1 MTVQTRSVDALG
13 TRPGGSLER
22 ALWIDLGWLFV
33 LVLTFAVP
41 LTLDAYGALTYFTSL
56 LIFVIPIVYLWP
68 LFHTITAE
76 GTGRRR
82 RALRVSIGAIVG
94 LGTVLDF
101 LLGHF
106 ILTFPGC
113 APDAV
118 SQPYILCLPAVGGSI
133 PVEEL
138 LFYALG
144 PVVMVLLYAC
154 ADERWLRLYNPEDE
168 LLNLKLLQISPR
180 LVIAGIGVLIACVIV
195 WLVIGTFPLY
205 ALFLG
210 ASALLPTIFLYR
222 SVGRLIN
229 WPALAVTAL
238 FLLLASII
246 WEVTLAIPRGWWG
259 YEADGMLGVII
270 RAWSAGDAIFP
281 VEAAFVWIVAPLFTV
296 FTYEFAKAFFHHPG
310 STREALFGSK

>member
-1 MTVQTRSVDALG
+1 M
-13 TRPGGSLER
+13 
-22 ALWIDLGWLFV
+22 DLGWLGV

-41 LTLDAYGALTYFTSL
+41 LTLDAYDALTYFTSL
-56 LIFVIPIVYLWP
+56 LIWLIPIVYLWP
-68 LFHTITAE
+68 LFRTITAE

-82 RALRVSIGAIVG
+82 RALRVSIAAIVG

-113 APDAV
+113 AAESV
-118 SQPYILCLPAVGGSI
+118 AQPYVLCLPAVGGSI
-133 PVEEL
+133 PIEEL

-154 ADERWLRLYNPEDE
+154 ADERWLKLYNPEDE
-168 LLNLKLLQISPR
+168 LLNVKLLQVSPR
-180 LVIAGIGVLIACVIV
+180 LVLAGVGVIVACVVV
-195 WLVIGTFPLY
+195 WQMTGSFPLY

-210 ASALLPTIFLYR
+210 ASALLPTMFLYR
-222 SVGRLIN
+222 SIGRLIN
-229 WPALAVTAL
+229 WPALAVTAM
-238 FLLLASII
+238 FILLASII
-246 WEVTLAIPRGWWG
+246 WEVTLAVPRAWWG
-259 YEADGMLGVII
+259 YEADGMLGIII

-310 STREALFGSK
+310 STRAALFGRR